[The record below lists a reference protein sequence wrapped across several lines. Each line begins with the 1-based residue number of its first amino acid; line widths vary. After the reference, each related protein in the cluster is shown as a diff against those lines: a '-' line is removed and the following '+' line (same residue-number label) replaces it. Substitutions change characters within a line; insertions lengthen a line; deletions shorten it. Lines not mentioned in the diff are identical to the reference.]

1 MRLNINFFN
10 DETKKELGDDGA
22 LMKEHAK
29 LMKVISSAG
38 EIIGRKKLQKMIY
51 IAKKIDLPFY
61 EKYNFHFYGPYS
73 EELTLRI
80 EELCNLGFLE
90 EVHEKKGGYFQYRYS
105 LTDTGSEFLGHYDLD
120 MPQFKEC
127 ILNLNEQS
135 SRFLE
140 LVSTVL
146 YFEGL
151 TEEEV
156 KEKVFTLKSKQ
167 RYTEEEIADAYDYI
181 KSIKNLV
188 KNEAVKN

>member
-1 MRLNINFFN
+1 
-10 DETKKELGDDGA
+10 
-22 LMKEHAK
+22 MKEHAK

-51 IAKKIDLPFY
+51 IAKKVNLPFY

-80 EELCNLGFLE
+80 EELCNLGFIE

-105 LTDTGSEFLGHYDLD
+105 LTESGSEFLGHYDRELPPLKD
-120 MPQFKEC
+120 CMVD
-127 ILNLNEQS
+127 LNEQS

-151 TEEEV
+151 EPLEV

-167 RYTEEEIADAYDYI
+167 RYTEDELDEAYKYI
-181 KSIKNLV
+181 KKIRTVVTEELANH
-188 KNEAVKN
+188 